1 MPLSTTDD
9 LVPTNPLADPLLTDA
24 YEFSMAYAW
33 WKHGHAAREAVADLY
48 FRRNPFGGEFTV
60 FAGAA
65 EVVRFLAAYRF
76 SAHHLER
83 LRVLLPADTDP
94 AFFDWLGALTLERV
108 RVRALREGSLA
119 FPRVPLLIVEGPIAQ
134 VQLLETALLT
144 LVNYA
149 SLIATAAARL
159 RLAVGPD
166 KRLLEFGLRRAPGVD
181 GGISASRYAYLG
193 GFDATSD
200 LQAAALFPALPV
212 AGTHAHAFVQSYR
225 NLAEVRLTGFVGAG
239 GAPFD
244 LMEAVM
250 GYRAQLSALHTNEG
264 ELAAFVA
271 YAAAYPRA
279 FLALVDTYDTLR
291 SGLPNFLAVA
301 LALHQA
307 GYAPLGIRLD
317 SGDLAFLSRQARA
330 AFAAVS
336 ARFGVPFA
344 HLRIVASNDLD
355 ETTIRAL
362 NSLGHQIDTFGIG
375 THLVMPGE
383 PLGAVYKVVA
393 VEGQPRIK
401 VSGDPAKTT
410 LPGRKNAYRLFAGS
424 GSSGS
429 DTGSAPAA
437 PVAVVDLMTLAEEEA
452 PQVGRP
458 VLCRHPF
465 DETKRV
471 LVTPRRVDDLYTV
484 VWEGA
489 VRSAAATPLDQ
500 ARAYVL
506 EQLAQFREDHLRPVN
521 PTPYK
526 VSVSARLYDFLHD
539 LLASEVP
546 IAEIH

>member
-1 MPLSTTDD
+1 MSLRPDHLT
-9 LVPTNPLADPLLTDA
+9 PTNPLADPLLADA
-24 YEFSMAYAW
+24 YEFTMAYAW
-33 WKHGHAAREAVADLY
+33 WRQGHAERNAVTDLY
-48 FRRNPFGGEFTV
+48 FRQNPFGGEFTV

-65 EVVRFLAAYRF
+65 EVVRFLSTYRF
-76 SAHHLER
+76 SPQHLAR
-83 LRVLLPADTDP
+83 LRALLPADTDP
-94 AFFDWLGALTLERV
+94 AFFDWLGARTLERV

-119 FPRVPLLIVEGPIAQ
+119 FPRVPLLIVEGPLAQ

-166 KRLLEFGLRRAPGVD
+166 TRLLEFGLRRAPGVD

-200 LQAAALFPALPV
+200 VKAATLFTALPI

-225 NLAEVRLTGFVGAG
+225 DVAEVELAGFVAAD

-244 LMEAVM
+244 LAQATL
-250 GYRAQLSALHTNEG
+250 GYRAQLDAQHTHEG
-264 ELAAFVA
+264 ELAAFLA

-307 GYAPLGIRLD
+307 GFEPLGIRLD
-317 SGDLAFLSRQARA
+317 SGDLAYLSRQARA
-330 AFAAVS
+330 TFEAVS

-344 HLRIVASNDLD
+344 QLTIVASNDLD
-355 ETTIRAL
+355 EATIRAL
-362 NSLGHQIDTFGIG
+362 TLQGHQIDTFGIG
-375 THLVMPGE
+375 THLVMPGA
-383 PLGAVYKVVA
+383 PLGAVYKVVT
-393 VEGQPRIK
+393 VDGQPRIK
-401 VSGDPAKTT
+401 VSGDRAKTT
-410 LPGRKNAYRLFAGS
+410 LPGRKNAYRLWAG
-424 GSSGS
+424 GG
-429 DTGSAPAA
+429 DGPAPR
-437 PVAVVDLMTLAEEEA
+437 AVVDLLTLADEEA
-452 PQVGRP
+452 PAVGRP

-465 DETKRV
+465 DESKRV
-471 LVTPRRVDDLYTV
+471 LVTPRQVEDLYTV
-484 VWEGA
+484 VWEGTA
-489 VRSAAATPLDQ
+489 RHEAITPLDQ
-500 ARAYVL
+500 ARGHVL
-506 EQLAQFREDHLRPVN
+506 EQLAQFRQDHLRAVN

-526 VSVSARLYDFLHD
+526 VSVSARLYDYLHD

-546 IAEIH
+546 VAEIR